1 MSGTSPKQLEA
12 NRRNAQRST
21 GPRTPAGKARVK
33 FNALKHGLLAKSVIL
48 PIRSRSEKRSRFDA
62 LLAQLIEE
70 LKPVGILEDMLVEK
84 IAVSYWRLRRA
95 LRAEAGEICDNI
107 RDARRYRFT
116 DHPATLALPSPRDT
130 LKIVRYQ
137 NAIERQFHK
146 SGDACGLSHNCIACK
161 NTVAFPT
168 PSPRRLRLSTKIK
181 NYQTNPFD
189 LTLAEPFDGDVKPRV
204 GLTYRMAGASP
215 TSTRCNVTHP
225 RMWTSVTTNTGFLPA
240 QE

>member
-12 NRRNAQRST
+12 NRCNAQRST

-48 PIRSRSEKRSRFDA
+48 PIRSRSEKRSHFDA
-62 LLAQLIEE
+62 LLAQLIDE

-107 RDARRYRFT
+107 RNFRRYPYTT
-116 DHPATLALPSPRDT
+116 DPATLALPSSRNT

-137 NAIERQFHK
+137 NAIERQLHRAINQLR
-146 SGDACGLSHNCIACK
+146 SLQEHRCLSHA
-161 NTVAFPT
+161 NTSET
-168 PSPRRLRLSTKIK
+168 PPIDQ
-181 NYQTNPFD
+181 N
-189 LTLAEPFDGDVKPRV
+189 
-204 GLTYRMAGASP
+204 
-215 TSTRCNVTHP
+215 
-225 RMWTSVTTNTGFLPA
+225 
-240 QE
+240 

>member
-48 PIRSRSEKRSRFDA
+48 PIRSRSEKRSHFDA
-62 LLAQLIEE
+62 LLAQLIDE

-107 RDARRYRFT
+107 RDFRRYPYPIDPRPT
-116 DHPATLALPSPRDT
+116 ILAQHPQDRPLPKCHRASAPSGYHPTTPPARASLPFPR
-130 LKIVRYQ
+130 
-137 NAIERQFHK
+137 
-146 SGDACGLSHNCIACK
+146 
-161 NTVAFPT
+161 
-168 PSPRRLRLSTKIK
+168 
-181 NYQTNPFD
+181 
-189 LTLAEPFDGDVKPRV
+189 
-204 GLTYRMAGASP
+204 
-215 TSTRCNVTHP
+215 
-225 RMWTSVTTNTGFLPA
+225 
-240 QE
+240 

>member
-48 PIRSRSEKRSRFDA
+48 PIRSRSEKRSHFDA
-62 LLAQLIEE
+62 LLAQLIDE

-107 RDARRYRFT
+107 RNFRRYPY
-116 DHPATLALPSPRDT
+116 DADPATLALPSSRNT

-137 NAIERQFHK
+137 NAIERQLHRAITALK
-146 SGDACGLSHNCIACK
+146 RLQEHRCLSN
-161 NTVAFPT
+161 PQPSET
-168 PSPRRLRLSTKIK
+168 PPI
-181 NYQTNPFD
+181 D
-189 LTLAEPFDGDVKPRV
+189 
-204 GLTYRMAGASP
+204 
-215 TSTRCNVTHP
+215 
-225 RMWTSVTTNTGFLPA
+225 
-240 QE
+240 

>member
-33 FNALKHGLLAKSVIL
+33 FNALRHGLLAKSVIL
-48 PIRSRSEKRSRFDA
+48 PIRPPEADSEKRSHFDA
-62 LLAQLIEE
+62 LLAQLIDE

-107 RDARRYRFT
+107 RNFRRYPY
-116 DHPATLALPSPRDT
+116 DADPATLALPSSRNT

-137 NAIERQFHK
+137 NAIERQLHR
-146 SGDACGLSHNCIACK
+146 AITQLQRLQEHRCLSHANASE
-161 NTVAFPT
+161 T
-168 PSPRRLRLSTKIK
+168 PPIDQ
-181 NYQTNPFD
+181 N
-189 LTLAEPFDGDVKPRV
+189 
-204 GLTYRMAGASP
+204 
-215 TSTRCNVTHP
+215 
-225 RMWTSVTTNTGFLPA
+225 
-240 QE
+240 